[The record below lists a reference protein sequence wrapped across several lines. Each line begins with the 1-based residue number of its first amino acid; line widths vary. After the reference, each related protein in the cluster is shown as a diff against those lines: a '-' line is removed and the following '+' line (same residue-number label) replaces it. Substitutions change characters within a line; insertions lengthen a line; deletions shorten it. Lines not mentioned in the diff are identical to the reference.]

1 MNRSPPATL
10 APVLLILAALALP
23 VLSGCAAVVVGAVAG
38 GALVATDRRSAG
50 AQVDDTTIET
60 KVASTLNSRYGE
72 RAHIST
78 TSYNGIVLLSGE
90 SPDSAIADDAAA
102 IARSTERVRSV
113 HNEVAIMPP
122 TDLATRTNDSY
133 TTSKVKARFVEA
145 NKFSATHVKV
155 VTERGIV
162 YLMGIVSRD
171 EANAAAEIA
180 ATTSGV
186 TRVVRLF
193 EITG

>member
-1 MNRSPPATL
+1 MNRSTL
-10 APVLLILAALALP
+10 ARLALAALLAAP
-23 VLSGCAAVVVGAVAG
+23 VLSGCAPVLVAGVVAG

-50 AQVDDTTIET
+50 AQLDDTTIET
-60 KVASTLNSRYGE
+60 KVATTLNSRYGD
-72 RAHIST
+72 RAHVVT
-78 TSYNGIVLLSGE
+78 TSYNGYVLLSGE
-90 SPDSAIADDAAA
+90 APDSAIVDDAVAL
-102 IARSTERVRSV
+102 ARGTERVRGV
-113 HNEVAIMPP
+113 YNEVAIQPP
-122 TDLATRTNDSY
+122 TDLSTRTNDSY

-162 YLMGIVSRD
+162 YLMGIVSRT
-171 EANAAAEIA
+171 EANDASELA

-186 TRVVRLF
+186 VRVVRLF

>member
-1 MNRSPPATL
+1 MTATPFRRL
-10 APVLLILAALALP
+10 VLVAAFALP

-50 AQVDDTTIET
+50 AQLDDTTIET
-60 KVASTLNSRYGE
+60 KVASALNSRYGD

-78 TSYNGIVLLSGE
+78 TSYNGMVLLSGE
-90 SPDSAIADDAAA
+90 APDSAIADDAVA
-102 IARSTERVRSV
+102 IARGTDRVRQV
-113 HNEVAIMPP
+113 YNEIAIMPP
-122 TDLATRTNDSY
+122 TDLSTRTNDSY
-133 TTSKVKARFVEA
+133 TTSKVKARFVES
-145 NKFSATHVKV
+145 NRFSATHVKV

-162 YLMGIVSRD
+162 YLMGIVTRD

-186 TRVVRLF
+186 VRVVRLF